1 MMKKTLRTILTL
13 VITLIAVNLI
23 AANNTT
29 VIAHTTLET
38 QEDSRYNGTNK
49 EYYNMDQLQIIDN
62 IEGLDNTY
70 ITKED
75 ILNID
80 ANDNNF
86 NEFKQHQEQK
96 DNTLYNI
103 TNLHTQENLIKYSEL
118 YLKDNFNLTVNIPI
132 TFTDTPENINGYF
145 WHTSDTNTSLRIEIS
160 TRLQKQDSHI
170 IEHTLIHELNHY
182 ALNELNLD
190 FGDGQTQFEKLNYL
204 LYANSNYTTDSQ
216 MMQSKLNTTCCD

>member
-1 MMKKTLRTILTL
+1 MKKTLRTILTL
-13 VITLIAVNLI
+13 VITLIAINLI
-23 AANNTT
+23 ATNNTT
-29 VIAHTTLET
+29 VIAHTTLK
-38 QEDSRYNGTNK
+38 QDNNSYNKANK
-49 EYYNMDQLQIIDN
+49 EDYNVDQLQIIDN

-75 ILNID
+75 ILKID
-80 ANDNNF
+80 ADINNF
-86 NEFKQHQEQK
+86 NEFKLHQEQK

-103 TNLHTQENLIKYSEL
+103 TNLHTQENLIKYAEL
-118 YLKDNFNLTVNIPI
+118 YLKDNFNLTLSIPI
-132 TFTDTPENINGYF
+132 TFTDTPEGINGYF
-145 WHTSDTNTSLRIEIS
+145 WHTSDTNKSLRIEIS

-190 FGDGQTQFEKLNYL
+190 YADGQTQFEKLNYL